1 MQKAARDGGH
11 HILSTALQNSHIY
24 TICYPFQLLTIVAL
38 AFSQQRLMP
47 DLYTALS
54 LFFCSFYSAVCNFSI
69 FPVCSRWKKK
79 RFFKRCQHPL
89 LLPLSCR
96 HSSNS
101 ITKVSV
107 YLLHMAKTYF
117 MRFAMWPLAL
127 YFVDLH
133 CTRKKLF
140 VDHWDMIYLDRR
152 EKRFRNGRCGQQ
164 TVFPSKRFIWR
175 HASSLRLSVL
185 VPNTLFVCAT
195 LGIVLFITSTACI
208 SVYIYRAM

>member
-1 MQKAARDGGH
+1 MQLFY
-11 HILSTALQNSHIY
+11 ISS
-24 TICYPFQLLTIVAL
+24 LLK
-38 AFSQQRLMP
+38 ME
-47 DLYTALS
+47 
-54 LFFCSFYSAVCNFSI
+54 
-69 FPVCSRWKKK
+69 KKK

-101 ITKVSV
+101 IAKVSV
-107 YLLHMAKTYF
+107 YLLHVAKTYF
-117 MRFAMWPLAL
+117 MRFAMWSLAL
-127 YFVDLH
+127 YFVELH

-185 VPNTLFVCAT
+185 VPNTLFVCA
-195 LGIVLFITSTACI
+195 IPWVLCCSSRARLVFR
-208 SVYIYRAM
+208 YIYRAM